1 MSTQHKTILCIDDDE
16 GALAYH
22 RALLERR
29 GFDVLTA
36 SSARRGL
43 QILDGCPAAAAI
55 VDYNM
60 PEMTGGDV
68 AAELKRQHPEMPV
81 VMLSSDEGIPKIA
94 LRTVDAFLSKAAA
107 HSALLPLIFK
117 ICEEHRSVP
126 GERPAQVQDIFDG
139 IC

>member
-1 MSTQHKTILCIDDDE
+1 M
-16 GALAYH
+16 
-22 RALLERR
+22 
-29 GFDVLTA
+29 FTA

-43 QILDGCPAAAAI
+43 QILDGHPAVAAI

-94 LRTVDAFLSKAAA
+94 LCMADASLPKADA

-117 ICEEHRSVP
+117 ICEQYRSVP
-126 GERPAQVQDIFDG
+126 GERQAPAQEIFDG